1 MDLETI
7 SGLLGGLALFM
18 LGMQLMT
25 EGLKQAAGRQLKMIL
40 QSGTKSDWRGFSSGT
55 LITALVQSSSAV
67 TVATIGFVNAGL
79 LNLRQSIAVIL
90 GCNLGTTATGWLV
103 ALIGFKVA
111 THLFA
116 LPLVTLGMA
125 LRVAGGHRKMAHLGT
140 ALAGFGLFFVGLDLL
155 KTALENIE
163 QTISLQADATGIL
176 GLLSALVAGFVLT
189 LLMQSSS
196 AAMVVIL
203 SLIAS
208 TALPVSMMAAAV
220 IGANLGTTSTAVL
233 AVIGATVNAK
243 RIAAVHVLFNLI
255 TGLIGFLL
263 LISLRQQLDQL
274 PEHRDPVIL
283 LAAFH
288 SVFNVLG
295 IILFW
300 GLIPRLSQLLLK
312 WFRTQS
318 ETLSEPQYLDRN
330 ILPTPS
336 LALEAMSQE
345 LTRVSRHT
353 SRLAREAISTEASNI
368 GRLAQE
374 RDAILELC
382 SHIIEYNQQIA
393 RESLSDE
400 TSTLLPVALRVT
412 RYYSHIAQLAA
423 RLPQYYDVLNSLAD
437 QSLTHQLIEYQ
448 QAAIQLID
456 SCEIMPDRCETTEPH
471 QQLLQLEKHYQRL
484 KNSVLEWTVAGHLST
499 ADSLELLDSL
509 SQIHQLSQ
517 QVEKAARYWSSML
530 PMQHRQPTVHDP
542 VHSD

>member
-1 MDLETI
+1 MDLEAF
-7 SGLLGGLALFM
+7 SGLFGGLALFM

-25 EGLKQAAGRQLKMIL
+25 EGLKQAAGRQLKTIL
-40 QSGTKSDWRGFSSGT
+40 QSGTRSDWRGFSSGS
-55 LITALVQSSSAV
+55 LITAMVQSSSAV

-125 LRVAGGHRKMAHLGT
+125 LRLSGGHRKSAHLGT
-140 ALAGFGLFFVGLDLL
+140 ALAGFGLFFLGLDLL

-163 QTISLQADATGIL
+163 QTVSLQADATGIL
-176 GLLSALVAGFVLT
+176 GLLSALAAGFILT
-189 LLMQSSS
+189 VLMQSSS
-196 AAMVVIL
+196 AAMVIIL

-208 TALPVSMMAAAV
+208 TQLPVSMMASAV

-233 AVIGATVNAK
+233 AVLGATANAK
-243 RIAAVHVLFNLI
+243 RIAAAHVLFNLI
-255 TGLIGFLL
+255 TGLVGFIL
-263 LISLRQQLDQL
+263 LIALKGLLDQL
-274 PEHRDPVIL
+274 PEHWDPVIM

-288 SVFNVLG
+288 SLFNVLG
-295 IILFW
+295 IVLFW
-300 GLIPRLSQLLLK
+300 GLIPRLSQLLLQ

-330 ILPTPS
+330 ILSPPS
-336 LALEAMSQE
+336 LALEAMNQE
-345 LTRVSRHT
+345 LTRVSQYT
-353 SRLAREAISTEASNI
+353 SRLAREAMSTEAPNI
-368 GRLAQE
+368 ARLEQA

-382 SHIIEYNQQIA
+382 NQIIGYNQKIA

-400 TSTLLPVALRVT
+400 TSSLLPVALRVA

-423 RLPQYYDVLNSLAD
+423 RLPQYYDVLNAQAD
-437 QSLTHQLIEYQ
+437 QSLAHQLIGYQ

-456 SCEIMPDRCETTEPH
+456 SCEINSDRCETTEPH
-471 QQLLQLEKHYQRL
+471 QQLRALEKHYQRL

-499 ADSLELLDSL
+499 PDSLELLDSL

-517 QVEKAARYWSSML
+517 QAEKAARYWSSML
-530 PMQHRQPTVHDP
+530 PMQHRQPATHDP
-542 VHSD
+542 AQPG